1 MIMKIRG
8 VIGRMNLHDHG
19 VGSPLTGKHPCM
31 ESRVDAPTDLGKRS
45 WWQVLKRTLV
55 AFKADNLTD
64 WAAALTYYAVLSIF
78 PALLALVSTL
88 GLVSKD
94 ATQSLLDN
102 LGSIAPGPAQQ
113 VLTTVV
119 SSLQGN
125 QSTAGVAFVL
135 GIAVALWSASGY
147 VAAFMRASNAVYDMP
162 EGRPI
167 WKTLPVRVGVTA
179 VVVILLAASALA
191 VVFTGSLART
201 AGQALGIGD
210 TGVMVWSIAKW
221 PVLLLIVISIFAL
234 LYWAAPNVKHP
245 GFRWLTPGSIIG
257 VTLWI
262 VASVAFGFYIANFAN
277 YNKTYG
283 TLAGIV
289 IFLIWLWISNIAIM
303 LGVEFDAELQ
313 RERAIEAGH
322 PAEQEPFAKPRDTR
336 KFKKSKRKP
345 GEVT

>member
-1 MIMKIRG
+1 M
-8 VIGRMNLHDHG
+8 
-19 VGSPLTGKHPCM
+19 
-31 ESRVDAPTDLGKRS
+31 
-45 WWQVLKRTLV
+45 
-55 AFKADNLTD
+55 
-64 WAAALTYYAVLSIF
+64 
-78 PALLALVSTL
+78 
-88 GLVSKD
+88 
-94 ATQSLLDN
+94 
-102 LGSIAPGPAQQ
+102 
-113 VLTTVV
+113 
-119 SSLQGN
+119 
-125 QSTAGVAFVL
+125 
-135 GIAVALWSASGY
+135 
-147 VAAFMRASNAVYDMP
+147 
-162 EGRPI
+162 
-167 WKTLPVRVGVTA
+167 
-179 VVVILLAASALA
+179 
-191 VVFTGSLART
+191 
-201 AGQALGIGD
+201 
-210 TGVMVWSIAKW
+210 WSIAKW